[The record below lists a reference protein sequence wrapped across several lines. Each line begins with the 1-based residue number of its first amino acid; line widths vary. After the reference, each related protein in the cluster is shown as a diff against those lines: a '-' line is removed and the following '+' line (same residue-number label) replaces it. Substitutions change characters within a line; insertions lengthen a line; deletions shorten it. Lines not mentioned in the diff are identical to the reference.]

1 MTEVTPQDFDIDA
14 WIADAER
21 PSRSVTI
28 YQRADLLADLDA
40 LAERINNAEDEDVDG
55 PSAGGGSLRTQYAKL
70 AQQFH
75 DSALTIRI
83 EGRSEREREE
93 LVLRIPNL
101 TPDQRGAVVLAD
113 AITSPK
119 FTPEQLEKLA
129 AKLGEV
135 QFSRIVTRFH
145 EACNDVP
152 AVSADFLPRPST
164 PSDGGE
170 S

>member
-1 MTEVTPQDFDIDA
+1 MTETPQTFDLDA

-21 PSRSVTI
+21 PTRSVTV
-28 YQRADLLADLDA
+28 YQRAGLLADLDE
-40 LAERINNAEDEDVDG
+40 LAERISNAEDDDIDG
-55 PSAGGGSLRTQYAKL
+55 PSAGGGSLRSQYAKL

-83 EGRSEREREE
+83 EGRTEREREDV
-93 LVLRIPNL
+93 VLRVPGL
-101 TPDQRGAVVLAD
+101 TPEQRGAVVLAD
-113 AITSPK
+113 AIVSPR
-119 FTPEQLEKLA
+119 FTPGQVEKLA

-145 EACNDVP
+145 EACNDLPV
-152 AVSADFLPRPST
+152 VSADFLPKHST
-164 PSDGGE
+164 PDDGGE

>member
-1 MTEVTPQDFDIDA
+1 MTTPQDFDIDA
-14 WIADAER
+14 WLEDAER
-21 PSRSVTI
+21 PARSVTV
-28 YQRADLLADLDA
+28 YQKAGLIAELDA
-40 LAERINNAEDEDVDG
+40 LQERIENAEDEEVDG
-55 PSAGGGSLRTQYAKL
+55 PSAGGGSLRSQYAKL
-70 AQQFH
+70 AKQFH

-83 EGRSEREREE
+83 EGRSEREREDI
-93 LVLRIPNL
+93 VLRIPSL

-119 FTPEQLEKLA
+119 FTPEQVEKLA

-145 EACNDVP
+145 EACSDIP
-152 AVSADFLPRPST
+152 AVSADFLPKRST
-164 PSDGGE
+164 PDDGGE